1 MSYLLRNK
9 KTGVEFWCEQETL
22 DQITDLKMW
31 GTYERIN
38 PTNSKKTDKPV
49 IAPNEVIEFIN
60 QKEIKPETMPEN
72 KPRYKPK
79 AVTPNV
85 EDWSKDVESTAKA
98 LEGVDSNFTADLSD
112 SKLSIDEKKK
122 SAQKQI
128 KDNQIRRQQS

>member
-38 PTNSKKTDKPV
+38 PTTAKKTDKPV

-72 KPRYKPK
+72 KPKYKPK
-79 AVTPNV
+79 
-85 EDWSKDVESTAKA
+85 
-98 LEGVDSNFTADLSD
+98 
-112 SKLSIDEKKK
+112 KK
-122 SAQKQI
+122 
-128 KDNQIRRQQS
+128 